1 MYGGARKLAPF
12 TCEELSMADNFPTY
26 DRVHSLLRYD
36 RNSGELFWR
45 VRMSNRV
52 KAGHKAGSVNK
63 SGYVQI
69 GFDGHRFW
77 AHRLVFF
84 MQTGSWPT
92 EEIDHIDGNK
102 LNNAWSNLRECSRQE
117 NAQNRKNVPST
128 NALGVLGVRR
138 VGNRFR
144 SAIEVDGKSIHL
156 GYFSSAE
163 EASAAYLSA
172 KSDMHH
178 GYVN

>member
-1 MYGGARKLAPF
+1 
-12 TCEELSMADNFPTY
+12 MADGFPTY

-36 RNSGELFWR
+36 PDTGKLFWR

-52 KAGHKAGSVNK
+52 KAGQQAGSVNR

-84 MQTGSWPT
+84 MQTGNWPT
-92 EEIDHIDGNK
+92 EEIDHIDGDK
-102 LNNAWSNLRECSRQE
+102 VNNAWSNLRECSRKE

-128 NALGVLGVRR
+128 NDLGILGVRR
-138 VGNRFR
+138 VGSKFR
-144 SAIEVDGKSIHL
+144 SSIEVDGKYMHL
-156 GYFSSAE
+156 GYFLSAE
-163 EASAAYLSA
+163 EASAAYLNA
-172 KSDMHH
+172 KSSFHP